1 MQDFRALGAQ
11 VYGISVDS
19 TWAHDA
25 WREKLGLPDD
35 LVLLSD
41 FNRDFGHA
49 YDLLITTP
57 TGLKDITRRA
67 VLVINPDGKII
78 YRWDVPDPPRL
89 PTADEVLDAMR
100 GAAAVR

>member
-1 MQDFRALGAQ
+1 

-25 WREKLGLPDD
+25 WHSKLGLPAD

-41 FNRDFGHA
+41 FNREFGSA
-49 YDLLITTP
+49 YGLLTTSP
-57 TGLKDITRRA
+57 SGMKDILRRS
-67 VLVINPDGKII
+67 VVVINPDGKIV

-89 PTADEVLDAMR
+89 PTADEVLNALR
-100 GAAAVR
+100 NAAAVS

>member
-1 MQDFRALGAQ
+1 MDAFRDLGVQ

-25 WREKLGLPDD
+25 WRTQLGLPDD

-41 FNRDFGHA
+41 FNREFGDA
-49 YDLLITTP
+49 YGLLFTSP
-57 TGLKDITRRA
+57 SGLKDVLRRT
-67 VLVINPDGKII
+67 VLVINRDGTIS

-89 PTADEVLDAMR
+89 PTPDEVLQAMR
-100 GAAAVR
+100 DAPALL